1 MAGLAP
7 SGCSLRCAVGRV
19 RGTDRRPPAGNRHLA
34 RGRREAMDETEEG
47 TGDGTRTGPRT
58 GPKTAPE
65 PTLLSIAEVSGA
77 TGATPPGRAGGM
89 WAGTRPPRTWPR
101 RRPACRPR
109 GATPGHTYPLP
120 QCAGPGIEFRTHP
133 DGPRRAHAAEPDCA
147 VGADHA
153 TDACEVSREA
163 SRGPVEGYFRSRGVR
178 NCGRYGRR
186 ALAAA
191 VREQLRCSRE
201 SLTERTVPRKW
212 KRPIAGDGG
221 CTSDRASRT
230 VTRDRQLANSI
241 SGIRTGIYLPIGR
254 VVTGVTYRSTETVT
268 LSSG

>member
-1 MAGLAP
+1 MTGPAP
-7 SGCSLRCAVGRV
+7 SWCSLRCAAGRV
-19 RGTDRRPPAGNRHLA
+19 HGTDRRPPAGNRHLA
-34 RGRREAMDETEEG
+34 RGRRKAQDETEEG
-47 TGDGTRTGPRT
+47 TGDGARTGPWT
-58 GPKTAPE
+58 GPKTAPW

-77 TGATPPGRAGGM
+77 TGATPPGRAREM
-89 WAGTRPPRTWPR
+89 WAGTRLPGRG
-101 RRPACRPR
+101 R
-109 GATPGHTYPLP
+109 GAYLRADRRARHRGTYLLP
-120 QCAGPGIEFRTHP
+120 QCAGPGMGFGAHP
-133 DGPRRAHAAEPDCA
+133 GGAPAGARCRPNCA
-147 VGADHA
+147 VGADGA
-153 TDACEVSREA
+153 TDACEMSREA

-201 SLTERTVPRKW
+201 SLTERTVPRKR

-230 VTRDRQLANSI
+230 VTRDRQFANSI

-254 VVTGVTYRSTETVT
+254 VVTGVTYRSTETIT